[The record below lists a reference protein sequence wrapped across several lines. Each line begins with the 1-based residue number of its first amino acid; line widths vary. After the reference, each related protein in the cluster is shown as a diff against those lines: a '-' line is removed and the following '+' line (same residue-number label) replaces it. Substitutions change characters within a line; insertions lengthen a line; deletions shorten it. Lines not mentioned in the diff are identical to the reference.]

1 MSEQTATAEESEAE
15 MNPAPLDELT
25 LLKKRADTIG
35 IQYKSNIGV
44 DSLKA
49 KIEHQMNPPTQD
61 EDVEDAP
68 VTTNK
73 RKTKIE
79 IEQNIRDELHKT
91 KMKLVR
97 CRITNMNPTKADLE
111 GEVVTVANRFLG
123 TVRKFVPF
131 GEKTD
136 NGYHLPQVLFD
147 SLRSRK
153 FQQVKTKK
161 VKGQIVHTTRMVA
174 EFALEVLDP
183 LTPEELKQLGDR
195 QEASSRLEDGQD

>member
-1 MSEQTATAEESEAE
+1 MSEQTTTIEESKEDE
-15 MNPAPLDELT
+15 NSAPLDELT
-25 LLKKRADTIG
+25 LLKKRADMIG
-35 IQYKSNIGV
+35 VPYKSNIGI

-49 KIEHQMNPPTQD
+49 KIDHQMNPPAKD
-61 EDVEDAP
+61 EEVKEE
-68 VTTNK
+68 VVSNK
-73 RKTKIE
+73 GKSKAE
-79 IEQNIRDELHKT
+79 IEQGIRDNLYKT

-97 CRITNMNPTKADLE
+97 CRITNMNPTKSDLE
-111 GEVVTVANRFLG
+111 GEIVTVANRYLG

-153 FQQVKTKK
+153 FQQVKTRK
-161 VKGQIVHTTRMVA
+161 VNGHIVHSTRMVA